1 MSPRGRMRSP
11 DLAIACGLAV
21 AGLLVSIADPGDWL
35 QGAVLAPLVLVA
47 PGYAITAAL
56 FPPATIRSLDRVVYS
71 FVFSLS
77 AASLGG
83 LALQLVLDLDRVAW
97 LALLVLITLAA
108 SAVARSRR
116 AAPSSQQIG
125 IARAIRLP
133 SSPLWAIT
141 FLAALTITAGAIAVA
156 TGGVHEQQSRQR
168 FASLWA
174 LPEQTDTGATWI
186 EAGVWNHGGPAR
198 FGLEISGGGE
208 AIYSRALRLGPNE
221 RWRAKLRPEVLPGTE
236 VLTVTLKHGSR
247 PYRSLELNIGE
258 AE

>member
-1 MSPRGRMRSP
+1 MRSP

-21 AGLLVSIADPGDWL
+21 AGLLVSIADPGNWL
-35 QGAVLAPLVLVA
+35 QAAVLAPLVLVV
-47 PGYAITAAL
+47 PGYAIAAAL
-56 FPPATIRSLDRVVYS
+56 FPPASIRSLDRVVYS

-97 LALLVLITLAA
+97 LALLALITLAA
-108 SAVARSRR
+108 SAVARARR
-116 AAPSSQQIG
+116 ATAPVQQIA
-125 IARAIRLP
+125 IPRALRLP
-133 SSPLWAIT
+133 RSPLWAIA

-174 LPEQTDTGATWI
+174 LPGQTGTGATSI
-186 EAGVWNHGGPAR
+186 ETGVWNHGGPAR
-198 FGLEISGGGE
+198 FRLEIDGGGE

-221 RWRAKLRPEVLPGTE
+221 RWSAKLRPEAPPGTE

-247 PYRSLELNIGE
+247 PYRSLELSLGE
-258 AE
+258 PE